1 MDITIVI
8 ISYNSFD
15 LVRNYVQNLSKK
27 IPIIVIENS
36 RDKNLKDYLEN
47 KFKNTKVLIPKKNL
61 GYGAGLNLG
70 IKDK

>member
-15 LVRNYVQNLSKK
+15 LVRTYVQNLSKK

-36 RDKNLKDYLEN
+36 RDKNLK
-47 KFKNTKVLIPKKNL
+47 IPYKIFSKK
-61 GYGAGLNLG
+61 
-70 IKDK
+70 